1 MSNYSLPSNSDLY
14 KELQT
19 DLEKD
24 KMYWVRNDAK
34 LKAVVTSK
42 SYDEFR

>member
-1 MSNYSLPSNSDLY
+1 MSNYFLPNNSELY
-14 KELQT
+14 KELCA

-24 KMYWVRNDAK
+24 KIYWLRNDAK

-42 SYDEFR
+42 NYDEFR

>member
-1 MSNYSLPSNSDLY
+1 MSNYSLPNNSDLF
-14 KELQT
+14 KELQQ

-24 KMYWVRNDAK
+24 KMYWIKNDAK